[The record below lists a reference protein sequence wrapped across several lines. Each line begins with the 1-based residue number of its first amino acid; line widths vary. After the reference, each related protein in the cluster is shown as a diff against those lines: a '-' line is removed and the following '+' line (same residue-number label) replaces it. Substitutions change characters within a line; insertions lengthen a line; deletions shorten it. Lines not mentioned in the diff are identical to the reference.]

1 MVSQKPLAVGVF
13 AVEPD
18 GGISQPR
25 KLQTFDIKAQ
35 DPFGFTPFLKTSSD
49 GAELWLSHKLADS
62 LSVRDTKEPFRVI
75 ETCRRQRDLCRVRPR
90 GTSAG

>member
-1 MVSQKPLAVGVF
+1 MA
-13 AVEPD
+13 
-18 GGISQPR
+18 GISQPR

-75 ETCRRQRDLCRVRPR
+75 ETVPPSARPLPGAAEW